1 MKCHFDG
8 WVTKNDILCTDG
20 RIIRRDAFKGND
32 GCKVPLVYQHDH
44 EDPSN
49 VLGHMYLENRPEGVY
64 GYAVFNNTQKG
75 QDAKELVRNGDLDSL
90 SIYANKLKQ
99 NGNEVLHG
107 SIKEVSLVLS
117 GANSGAKIMNTYI
130 THSDG
135 STTVDDDEA
144 LVMPFI
150 QINNVE
156 GEFELSHEDND
167 KEETDVNEE
176 LKHEEETTENSGKSL
191 KDIVDSMNEDQKKAM
206 YFFISQALASKSE
219 ASHSDDEDDDTLTHY
234 DEEENYMKH
243 NAFETDIV
251 KADGECLAHA
261 DFVALKRDILEMVSP
276 NNRKRGEISS
286 LKNAILEHAEQDYG
300 IQDIGQLFPY
310 AEGDGKELNT
320 PPSFIDRDQTW
331 VGIFMNGTK
340 HLPWSRVKTSF
351 ADITADEARAKGYTK
366 GKKKLEEIFT
376 LAKRAVSPTTIYKKQ
391 KLDRDDIIDIT
402 DFDVVAWI
410 KGEMRGKLDEEIA
423 RAALVGD
430 GRSGAADDKISE
442 SNIIPVWK
450 DDADLFVVSA
460 KIELEADA
468 SYDVKAEAIEEAV
481 IRARKDYRG
490 SGNIT
495 FFTTEET
502 LTDMLLR
509 KDGIG
514 HRMYKSVAE
523 VATALRVNRIV
534 TVPVMENQTRTI
546 ALEGGGSETR
556 TLLGIA
562 LDLKD
567 YAFGADK
574 GGAVSM
580 FDDFDIDFNQYKYL
594 IETRCSGALIKDKS
608 AIVVESVPA
617 TQG

>member
-1 MKCHFDG
+1 MKYDFDG

-20 RIIRRDAFKGND
+20 RVIRRDAFKEND

-44 EDPSN
+44 SDPSN
-49 VLGHMYLENRPEGVY
+49 VLGHMMLENRVEGVY
-64 GYAVFNNTQKG
+64 GYAVFNNTQKA
-75 QDAKELVRNGDLDSL
+75 QDAKELVRHGDLNSL
-90 SIYANKLKQ
+90 SIYANKLRQ

-107 SIKEVSLVLS
+107 SIKEVSLVLC
-117 GANSGAKIMNTYI
+117 GANEGAKIMNTYFE
-130 THSDG
+130 HSDG
-135 STTVDDDEA
+135 SKETDAEEAIILPRMEINNKEGEYMLENELNHADDEKKT
-144 LVMPFI
+144 
-150 QINNVE
+150 E
-156 GEFELSHEDND
+156 SDSDN
-167 KEETDVNEE
+167 K
-176 LKHEEETTENSGKSL
+176 GKTL
-191 KDIVDSMNEDQKKAM
+191 QDIVNSMNEDQKKAM

-219 ASHSDDEDDDTLTHY
+219 AAHADDDDNTLTHY

-243 NAFETDIV
+243 NAFETDIL
-251 KADGECLAHA
+251 KADGETLSHS
-261 DFVALKRDILEMVSP
+261 DFVNLKKDIMAMVSP
-276 NNRKRGEISS
+276 DNRRRGEISS
-286 LKNAILEHAEQDYG
+286 LRNAILEHAEQDYG

-331 VGIFMNGTK
+331 VDIFMNGTR
-340 HLPWSRVKTSF
+340 HLPFSRVKTSF

-366 GKKKLEEIFT
+366 GKKKLEEVFT
-376 LAKRAVSPTTIYKKQ
+376 LAKRAVGPTTIYKKQ

-430 GRSGAADDKISE
+430 GRSGAAEDKIKE
-442 SNIIPVWK
+442 DCIIPVWK
-450 DDADLFVVSA
+450 EDELFTVSA
-460 KIELEADA
+460 KVTLANDA
-468 SYDVKAEAIEEAV
+468 TYEGRAEAVEEAI

-490 SGNIT
+490 SGNIVY
-495 FFTTEET
+495 FTTEEF

-556 TLLGIA
+556 TLIGIA

-580 FDDFDIDFNQYKYL
+580 FDDFDIDFNQFKYL
-594 IETRCSGALIKDKS
+594 IETRCSGALTKDKS
-608 AIVVESVPA
+608 AIIVESVPA
-617 TQG
+617 SQG

>member
-1 MKCHFDG
+1 MKYDFDG

-20 RIIRRDAFKGND
+20 RIIRRDAFKNNNKT
-32 GCKVPLVYQHDH
+32 KVPLVYQHDH
-44 EDPSN
+44 DDVSN

-75 QDAKELVRNGDLDSL
+75 QDAKEIVRNGDLDSL
-90 SIYANKLKQ
+90 SIYANRLKQ

-107 SIKEVSLVLS
+107 SIKEVSLVIS
-117 GANSGAKIMNTYI
+117 GANEGAKIMNTYI
-130 THSDG
+130 QHDDG
-135 STTVDDDEA
+135 SKDVFNDEA
-144 LVMPFI
+144 IILPYIKFNNQEGDFDMNDEVM
-150 QINNVE
+150 
-156 GEFELSHEDND
+156 HAD
-167 KEETDVNEE
+167 
-176 LKHEEETTENSGKSL
+176 ETTEEITHAEEEKSGKTL

-243 NAFETDIV
+243 NAFETDIL
-251 KADGECLAHA
+251 KADGETLSHA
-261 DFVALKRDILEMVSP
+261 DFVNLKRDILAMVDP
-276 NNRKRGEISS
+276 NNRKRNEITS

-340 HLPWSRVKTSF
+340 HQPFSRIKTSF

-376 LAKRAVSPTTIYKKQ
+376 LAKRAVGPCTIYKKQ
-391 KLDRDDIIDIT
+391 KLDRDDIVDIT

-430 GRSGAADDKISE
+430 GRSGASDDKIKE
-442 SNIIPVWK
+442 DCIIPIWK
-450 DDADLFVVSA
+450 DDEDLFVVPA
-460 KIELEADA
+460 KIELAN
-468 SYDVKAEAIEEAV
+468 DVTYEERAEAIEEAIV
-481 IRARKDYRG
+481 RARKDYRG
-490 SGNIT
+490 SGNLT
-495 FFTTEET
+495 FFTTEDT

-562 LDLKD
+562 VDLKD
-567 YAFGADK
+567 YSFGADK

-594 IETRCSGALIKDKS
+594 IETRCSGALTKDKS